1 MLLDDRTAYAEVE
14 AILNILEDEYMN
26 KIPQKVRKF
35 FSDEKIEDYRPV
47 INVNVPLTEQNLK
60 RETMIL
66 LAILNLNYW
75 CENKNEKQEF
85 LNELSQNENERKK
98 LEEKYSP
105 DNLFKNKKN
114 EQEKSIEKIDNVEI
128 IKYKKNIFCKLQE
141 WFENLVKKIK
151 HK

>member
-14 AILNILEDEYMN
+14 AILNILEDEYVN

-66 LAILNLNYW
+66 LAILIINYW

-105 DNLFKNKKN
+105 DNLFKNKKMN
-114 EQEKSIEKIDNVEI
+114 KKKSIEKIDNVEI

>member
-14 AILNILEDEYMN
+14 AILNILEDEYVN

-66 LAILNLNYW
+66 LAILNRNYW

>member
-14 AILNILEDEYMN
+14 AILNILEDEYVN

-75 CENKNEKQEF
+75 CDTSEEKQEI
-85 LNELSQNENERKK
+85 LDELSMNEKEKQK
-98 LEEKYSP
+98 LLEEYNP
-105 DNLFKNKKN
+105 DNLFKKRPEEK
-114 EQEKSIEKIDNVEI
+114 QEFVHTEELSVVE
-128 IKYKKNIFCKLQE
+128 YKKPNFIQKLLNKIARL
-141 WFENLVKKIK
+141 FKK
-151 HK
+151 

>member
-14 AILNILEDEYMN
+14 AILNILEDEYVN

-66 LAILNLNYW
+66 LSILNLNYW

-105 DNLFKNKKN
+105 DNLFKNKKMN
-114 EQEKSIEKIDNVEI
+114 KKKSIEKIDNVEI

>member
-14 AILNILEDEYMN
+14 AILNILEDEYVN

-75 CENKNEKQEF
+75 YENKNEKQEF